1 MTCAGYLRVIGGG
14 TWGGLV
20 SGNFFD
26 VVGVKAAAGRLFT
39 PDDDRTPGGHPV
51 VVLSHAYWTRR
62 FSADPA
68 VIGKQLTVN
77 NVPLTVIGVAPPGFI
92 GAFLGV
98 AASAWVP
105 MMMQKEMMGGERLN
119 ARGNGWMQTLVR
131 LKMRN
136 LITRAVFDKTFK
148 AGEKFAEPDLV
159 QVPATYQ
166 YSDGDAY
173 HFMEDTTFETLTLT
187 SDTMGDDKGLLVDNV
202 VVKVQKFNG
211 NPIAIEFP
219 PHIEM
224 TIADTEEG
232 ARGNTASGSVTTVAV
247 TETGLQIHVPLFIKA
262 GERVKVHTETREF
275 AGRA

>member
-1 MTCAGYLRVIGGG
+1 MASLIEAIEIKRKSFFEFEGAPYHCIDVE
-14 TWGGLV
+14 V
-20 SGNFFD
+20 S
-26 VVGVKAAAGRLFT
+26 KPT
-39 PDDDRTPGGHPV
+39 
-51 VVLSHAYWTRR
+51 
-62 FSADPA
+62 
-68 VIGKQLTVN
+68 
-77 NVPLTVIGVAPPGFI
+77 
-92 GAFLGV
+92 
-98 AASAWVP
+98 
-105 MMMQKEMMGGERLN
+105 
-119 ARGNGWMQTLVR
+119 ARGGQTLVR